1 MIYLDY
7 PTGNLKRRANVQLL
21 YNNSKVQKQCT
32 DLKTAK
38 KLFGGN
44 AALATS
50 LFARI
55 NAMLQASV
63 IKDIVMMPTFHFH
76 KLSGNMDGFFA
87 IDVKTRRDPWRII
100 IQPLDENEEPYERR
114 IFKYFQYTYFR
125 ENFGLPDL
133 PRKTNEQI
141 KCLREFLNVASLS
154 VFTKQNMTVSF
165 RSASEDM
172 KEANTARAN
181 AMVQIA
187 INQALKI
194 EAPKFDKK
202 KFEKAVDYALTLTTQ
217 HGDFYPLI
225 RKAFEDAGVIFVIL
239 PNLPGSGINGAT
251 KKIGQNVMLMVNDR
265 RFYSDTFWFTLFHE
279 IGHIINGDYGITFE
293 NEHAGQEDTADK
305 YAEDKLIPPGE
316 YEAFVRMNEFS
327 ENAIRRFA
335 ERIDRD
341 PGIVLGRLQNDQI
354 VPFTNVALSKALK
367 HKYKV
372 ITS

>member
-1 MIYLDY
+1 MSNYIEYNDKIAFHPGYYIKEIIEESGLSQKDFANRLDTT
-7 PTGNLKRRANVQLL
+7 PKNLSILVRGEQ
-21 YNNSKVQKQCT
+21 
-32 DLKTAK
+32 
-38 KLFGGN
+38 
-44 AALATS
+44 S
-50 LFARI
+50 LSI
-55 NAMLQASV
+55 DIAM
-63 IKDIVMMPTFHFH
+63 
-76 KLSGNMDGFFA
+76 KLSRMLGTSVEYWLNLQKSYDALIAEFELS
-87 IDVKTRRDPWRII
+87 KELE
-100 IQPLDENEEPYERR
+100 QERR

-133 PRKTNEQI
+133 PRKINEQI

-154 VFTKQNMTVSF
+154 VFTKQNMAVSF

-172 KEANTARAN
+172 KEANIARAN

-225 RKAFEDAGVIFVIL
+225 RQAFEV
-239 PNLPGSGINGAT
+239 
-251 KKIGQNVMLMVNDR
+251 
-265 RFYSDTFWFTLFHE
+265 
-279 IGHIINGDYGITFE
+279 
-293 NEHAGQEDTADK
+293 GQEDAADK

-316 YEAFVRMNEFS
+316 YEAFVKMNEFS

>member
-1 MIYLDY
+1 M
-7 PTGNLKRRANVQLL
+7 
-21 YNNSKVQKQCT
+21 
-32 DLKTAK
+32 
-38 KLFGGN
+38 
-44 AALATS
+44 
-50 LFARI
+50 
-55 NAMLQASV
+55 
-63 IKDIVMMPTFHFH
+63 
-76 KLSGNMDGFFA
+76 
-87 IDVKTRRDPWRII
+87 
-100 IQPLDENEEPYERR
+100 
-114 IFKYFQYTYFR
+114 
-125 ENFGLPDL
+125 PDL

-172 KEANTARAN
+172 KETNTARAN

-194 EAPKFDKK
+194 EVPKFDKK

-279 IGHIINGDYGITFE
+279 IGHIIN
-293 NEHAGQEDTADK
+293 
-305 YAEDKLIPPGE
+305 
-316 YEAFVRMNEFS
+316 
-327 ENAIRRFA
+327 AIRRFA